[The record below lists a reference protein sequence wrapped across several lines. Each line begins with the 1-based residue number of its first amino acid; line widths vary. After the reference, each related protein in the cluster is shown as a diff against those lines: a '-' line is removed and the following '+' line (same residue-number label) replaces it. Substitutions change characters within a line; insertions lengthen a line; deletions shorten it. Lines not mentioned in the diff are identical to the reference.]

1 MEAML
6 TEVDWLMGCMY
17 SPKELRTPMVT
28 IKIMAPAPT
37 MSHKE
42 RLDCVLLDI
51 VSPLSEWLVLFCT
64 QAACKPVNKHRP
76 ADCLTTW

>member
-6 TEVDWLMGCMY
+6 TGGDWLMGCMY

-28 IKIMAPAPT
+28 IKMMAPAPT

-42 RLDCVLLDI
+42 RLDCILLDI
-51 VSPLSEWLVLFCT
+51 VSPLSVLVLFFN
-64 QAACKPVNKHRP
+64 KRPVNP
-76 ADCLTTW
+76 IQAYCITDVLTAW

>member
-1 MEAML
+1 
-6 TEVDWLMGCMY
+6 MGCMY

-51 VSPLSEWLVLFCT
+51 VSPLSVLVLFFN
-64 QAACKPVNKHRP
+64 KRPVN
-76 ADCLTTW
+76 L

>member
-6 TEVDWLMGCMY
+6 TGVDWLMGCMY

-51 VSPLSEWLVLFCT
+51 VSPLSVLVLFFN
-64 QAACKPVNKHRP
+64 KRPVNPIR
-76 ADCLTTW
+76 AYCITDGLTAW